1 MFPTPDVLPSFD
13 LIDLF
18 NLGEQLYSIML
29 DVGNFLLSTP
39 FNFVQS
45 ILDQLSSI
53 SPVFE
58 TVVSAFPQLN
68 PALLSQDYTIASFLI
83 GSGLIFI
90 ICWRF
95 VKFFTDV
102 IL

>member
-1 MFPTPDVLPSFD
+1 MFPTSEVLPSFD

-45 ILDQLSSI
+45 ILDEVSSF
-53 SPVFE
+53 SPVFDV
-58 TVVSAFPQLN
+58 VVSAFPQLD
-68 PALLSQDYTIASFLI
+68 PSLLSQDYTIASFII
-83 GSGLIFI
+83 GSGLVFV

-95 VKFFTDV
+95 VKFFTDI